1 MRHEAEATQPGHPG
15 HRGHEVH
22 GPHEAHDAHDHGDG
36 HLSARFYVMIGIIL
50 AIVTAMEVAVYY
62 IEVLQLVETPL
73 ILALTAAKFALVVM
87 FFMHLKIDSK
97 IFTGLFM
104 AGFVLATF
112 MILALI
118 VLYHYLPMLEAGI
131 GV

>member
-1 MRHEAEATQPGHPG
+1 MAHEAEATHG
-15 HRGHEVH
+15 VH
-22 GPHEAHDAHDHGDG
+22 GGHGGRGAHEGHDAHDAHGDG
-36 HLSARFYVMIGIIL
+36 HLSVRFYVMIGIIL